1 MTYDSTFAALA
12 DPTRRAL
19 FEALAKE
26 PCAVGVLAEAFPVSR
41 PAVSQH
47 LKVLTD
53 AGLVSMEK
61 RGRSNIYA
69 VRREGL
75 AEVRAYLD
83 RLWGDVLS
91 EFSEEIAQRG
101 SEE

>member
-1 MTYDSTFAALA
+1 MAYDSTFAALA

-19 FEALAKE
+19 FEALTRKPA
-26 PCAVGVLAEAFPVSR
+26 AVGVLADAFPVSR

-53 AGLVSMEK
+53 AGLVTMRKE
-61 RGRSNIYA
+61 GRSNIYA

-75 AEVRAYLD
+75 SEIRAYLD
-83 RLWGDVLS
+83 QLWGDVLR
-91 EFSEEIAQRG
+91 EFSDEIERRHL
-101 SEE
+101 